1 MTNLIE
7 KERVNKEIVEAY
19 NSICEDKVDNIDEV
33 LDILSEEFQSNYDQ
47 LGDAQDAYDALVDEY
62 NEVMKN
68 HCFVYNL
75 SGDSSWS
82 ISTGK
87 GFDSSKLSKYIEIVK
102 EYYCDDNINTLDDIL
117 SKLERHVTKTM
128 SNVGCDMFT
137 ALNSILEED
146 LQEFYNK
153 DIFVVDGADE
163 DARIE
168 ILY

>member
-19 NSICEDKVDNIDEV
+19 NSMCEDKVDNIDEV

-75 SGDSSWS
+75 SGDNSWS

-87 GFDSSKLSKYIEIVK
+87 RFDSSKFSKYIEIVK